1 LKYSKANSHTT
12 RDSFG
17 VLYKF

>member
-1 LKYSKANSHTT
+1 LKYLKANSHTT

-17 VLYKF
+17 VLYEF

>member
-1 LKYSKANSHTT
+1 LKANSHTT